1 MPPHDELELQGLFA
15 PDVDVAAITG
25 RLREIGVRNEHI
37 HVLSP
42 LPLSGRASHRIGP
55 VPLYWVTIGAG
66 LVGIGIGIFFAAG
79 TAVLYPLL
87 TGGKPIVAPP
97 IVGIISYET
106 MMLLAIVVT
115 FLTMLVRIR
124 ATNTTIQSRDL
135 RIDDGRIGVT
145 VRVPMFGPVAGRVRD
160 TMEQDG
166 AFDVRLSVI
175 PSRRESSS
183 QAVRRAA
190 ALLMP
195 LTLSGM
201 FAACSRD
208 MEEQVSYQAQ
218 EAPRRHSPPRSVPR
232 ESRAFLSVPADLN
245 KQPAEAGARLFQ
257 INCVHCHGTQGQG
270 DGPVAPFL
278 KERPANL
285 QAEEVLAMSEDAIYR
300 VVTEGKDM
308 MPSFRGE
315 LSAEERLQVARFV
328 LSLSRPSV
336 AQRQAEQDR

>member
-1 MPPHDELELQGLFA
+1 MPPPDELELQGLFA
-15 PDVDVAAITG
+15 PDVDVAALTG
-25 RLREIGVRNEHI
+25 RLREAGVRNEQI

-55 VPLYWVTIGAG
+55 VPLYSVTIGAG

-79 TAVLYPLL
+79 TAVLYPLP

-97 IVGIISYET
+97 VVGIISYET

-124 ATNTTIQSRDL
+124 TTNIKIQSRDL

-145 VRVPMFGPVAGRVRD
+145 VRVPRIGPVAGRVRD
-160 TMEQDG
+160 TMEQGG
-166 AFDVRLSVI
+166 ALDVGLSVI
-175 PSRRESSS
+175 PSDRESSS
-183 QAVRRAA
+183 QSVRHAA

-195 LTLSGM
+195 LVLTGL

-208 MEEQVSYQAQ
+208 MEEQTSYQAQ
-218 EAPRRHSPPRSVPR
+218 EAPRRHSPPQSVPR
-232 ESRAFLSVPADLN
+232 ESRAFLSVHADVN
-245 KQPAEAGARLFQ
+245 KRPAEAGARLFH
-257 INCVHCHGTQGQG
+257 INCAHCHGTQGQG
-270 DGPVAPFL
+270 DGPVAAFL

-285 QAEEVLAMSEDAIYR
+285 KGEEVLAMSEEAIYR
-300 VVTEGKDM
+300 VVTDGKDM

-328 LSLSRPSV
+328 TSLSRASV
-336 AQRQAEQDR
+336 ARRQTEEDR